1 MRKLIPPLVLFLIGI
16 GYWYYDRSTTDINSG
31 SESSKDKRTE
41 DKPVT
46 KKRDEKKDSVD
57 KPLAKKNVDSKDS
70 LGKEIYG
77 DPFPVRYLSDWKTDE
92 GPMILMQGPDMH
104 VRGFYYY
111 EDDLTETKGRITTK
125 YIQKDNRKILSGYWV
140 QDKSLKKCDYQKYG
154 SYYWG
159 RLAFDFKGDSFVG
172 IWGYCDDKTNGKWNG
187 RLV

>member
-1 MRKLIPPLVLFLIGI
+1 
-16 GYWYYDRSTTDINSG
+16 
-31 SESSKDKRTE
+31 
-41 DKPVT
+41 
-46 KKRDEKKDSVD
+46 
-57 KPLAKKNVDSKDS
+57 
-70 LGKEIYG
+70 
-77 DPFPVRYLSDWKTDE
+77 
-92 GPMILMQGPDMH
+92 MH